1 MSTSDPQYPTDEP
14 LLPTRTLVV
23 WGALV
28 LATLLSWYL
37 GTDHGLSS
45 RDGQSIA
52 TSIVLVVAFVKI
64 RFIASDFME
73 LRHAPAGLRRA
84 FDLWVVVVCL
94 TLVGFYLGGQ

>member
-1 MSTSDPQYPTDEP
+1 MSSPDRPYPSDER
-14 LLPTRTLVV
+14 LLPARTVIV
-23 WGALV
+23 WGVLV
-28 LATLLSWYL
+28 LATLVSWYL
-37 GTDHGLSS
+37 GTDHGFSS
-45 RDGQSIA
+45 KDGQSVA

-84 FDLWVVVVCL
+84 FDLWIVAVCL